1 MKKIKA
7 VIFDMDGVLI
17 DSETIEKKN
26 MIKSAEINSLPF
38 EDDFFELFLGCNNEM
53 SYQIL
58 LDRYQDY
65 KIVDKYLNDL
75 EQLQTKEYKEG
86 NIKLKPGT
94 KEIIDYLRNNNIPY
108 ALATGSSYKYAK
120 LDFIQNGY
128 DKMPFDHIVTGDQII
143 NSKPNPEIFIKAA
156 NLMNISI
163 NDCLVIEDS
172 PKGIDAAYSSGAQ
185 SCFVPDLVK
194 ASESILSKA
203 TYHKNNLLEVIQLIE
218 SLIKWFL
225 ISKPHGCNFVH
236 QKSPYRCKPT
246 SKKVPKRCNSTI

>member
-26 MIKSAEINSLPF
+26 MIKSAEMNSLPF
-38 EDDFFELFLGCNNEM
+38 EDEFFEIFLGCNDEM
-53 SYQIL
+53 SYKL
-58 LDRYQDY
+58 LLERYKNS
-65 KIVDKYLNDL
+65 KIVDKYLSDL
-75 EQLQTKEYKEG
+75 EQLQAKEYKEG

-108 ALATGSSYKYAK
+108 ALATGSSYKYAE

-128 DKMPFDHIVTGDQII
+128 NKIPFDYIVAGDKII

-156 NLMNISI
+156 NLMNINI
-163 NDCLVIEDS
+163 NDCLIVEDS
-172 PKGIDAAYSSGAQ
+172 PKGIEAAYSSGAQ

-194 ASESILSKA
+194 ANQNILSKA
-203 TYHKNNLLEVIQLIE
+203 TFHKNNLFEVIQLIE
-218 SLIKWFL
+218 TLIK
-225 ISKPHGCNFVH
+225 
-236 QKSPYRCKPT
+236 
-246 SKKVPKRCNSTI
+246 